1 MYRAEFGDS
10 FCFLALFWFSLQA
23 AFSPHIMN
31 ISALCDLAW
40 KGNRMSGNLIDTA
53 EMYLKTVYELEEDGI
68 PALRARI
75 VDRLGQ
81 SGPTVSE
88 TVARLERDGLLH
100 VGAGR
105 KIYFTDKGFDRAEG
119 VMRRHRL
126 AECLLH
132 NVIGLD
138 WASVHDEA
146 CRWEHVV
153 SDDVADR
160 IEVLLNFP
168 ERDPFGNPIPAKR
181 DPEGCATALNVRDV
195 AVAGLRSLGDIA
207 RSYPDTNGENTFE
220 IARFSERVQ
229 CEPSDLQQFESAGL
243 LIGAN
248 VNVIDCG
255 DQEVCVSVAG
265 AELYIPL
272 VVADGIY
279 VR

>member
-1 MYRAEFGDS
+1 
-10 FCFLALFWFSLQA
+10 
-23 AFSPHIMN
+23 
-31 ISALCDLAW
+31 
-40 KGNRMSGNLIDTA
+40 MSGDLIDTA

-88 TVARLERDGLLH
+88 TVARLERDGLLR

-105 KIYFTDKGFDRAEG
+105 QIQFTDEGFARAEG

-126 AECLLH
+126 AECLLL
-132 NVIGLD
+132 NVIGLN

-153 SDDVADR
+153 SDDVANK

-168 ERDPFGNPIPAKR
+168 EHDPFGNPIPAKR
-181 DPEGCATALNVRDV
+181 DPAAHAVAPNASDV
-195 AVAGLRSLGDIA
+195 VVAGLHSLGDIA
-207 RSYPDTNGENTFE
+207 RSHPDTNTEKTFE

-229 CEPSDLQQFESAGL
+229 CEPRDLEQFETAG
-243 LIGAN
+243 IVTGAS
-248 VNVIDCG
+248 VSVVDCNG
-255 DQEVCVSVAG
+255 QEVCVSVAG
-265 AELYIPL
+265 VELYIPL